1 VSSLIL
7 SLLLQVSLFA
17 AVADNSINSLSDT
30 SSSNY
35 TVSTVSTASAFSQA
49 TDASDSH
56 DLASHT
62 YAAAYQDAQ
71 ESGKPLVILVGASWC
86 PACQSMKTSTMPAVA
101 AHGGL
106 SNVAFAYVNT
116 DAQSSLAT
124 QLMEGGLIPQ
134 LVVYEKTA
142 DGYKLSRLVG
152 AQSVETVE
160 GLLRP
165 AADRAIAAR
174 QNHLEGQSTTA
185 GQPSADKPALTQPSS
200 AKQPTAQR
208 SASQTTAG

>member
-1 VSSLIL
+1 MSSLIL
-7 SLLLQVSLFA
+7 SLLLQVSLFS
-17 AVADNSINSLSDT
+17 AVSDNSVNGLSDT

-35 TVSTVSTASAFSQA
+35 SVTTVSASSQA

-62 YAAAYQDAQ
+62 YAAAYQEAQ
-71 ESGKPLVILVGASWC
+71 ESGKPLVVLVGASWC

-152 AQSVETVE
+152 AQSAESVE

-165 AADRAIAAR
+165 AAERAIAAR
-174 QNHLEGQSTTA
+174 QNQSEGRSTTA
-185 GQPSADKPALTQPSS
+185 AQPNADKPALTQPSS

-208 SASQTTAG
+208 STPQTTAG